1 MRFLTLLA
9 TVAVVHAFYIRCRQ
23 VRDSDRVVVF
33 ELSGGPIMYFKS
45 ETKLE
50 KVPHEVERILT
61 FYPDGMQ
68 HGIKLVGETDYYTVN
83 ATIGEAFE
91 FPSPGIWCGAATRE
105 YIPGMYYHGRKK
117 TRWLHELNDMIE
129 FVRGGNCNAM
139 LNNGTARAEDYD
151 DRCIDA
157 YNVFSDAQGRLI
169 NDSPDNDDPFS
180 EWDMD
185 ECRRE
190 FRALKREGAV
200 KLAFH
205 KTLSLEKFDEALQ
218 IAIRQHE
225 ALNLKDNYVSRLRKA
240 DLSAQCKMVEDA
252 IKKELREHMPALR
265 GAMYSLATIM
275 LVMWGLYYKSTS
287 LVAQNLLSCVIIP
300 NTIFVLAEIFWEH
313 TAIIINVI
321 DFEVTVGRVEWM
333 RQFSNGYGITHPVKQ
348 KGMLSGVT
356 RVFRVLTYTSAIV
369 ACICLR
375 LLPYAIEFTNSVE
388 IVLFVLILMTK
399 FILAMRLILP
409 LYEFTVWYYLWRG
422 INLLCPIG
430 NAYWHLN
437 LTIVLVVI
445 GVLPKNIC
453 TEFQGKI
460 KEVPLSSFELADLLF
475 KCALPF
481 LLFYQWW
488 AKYELEDHEPP
499 LPEVWMKSQC

>member
-1 MRFLTLLA
+1 
-9 TVAVVHAFYIRCRQ
+9 
-23 VRDSDRVVVF
+23 
-33 ELSGGPIMYFKS
+33 MYFKS

-50 KVPHEVERILT
+50 EVPPEVERILT

-252 IKKELREHMPALR
+252 IKKELREHRPALR

-388 IVLFVLILMTK
+388 IVLFVLFLM
-399 FILAMRLILP
+399 A
-409 LYEFTVWYYLWRG
+409 
-422 INLLCPIG
+422 
-430 NAYWHLN
+430 
-437 LTIVLVVI
+437 
-445 GVLPKNIC
+445 
-453 TEFQGKI
+453 
-460 KEVPLSSFELADLLF
+460 
-475 KCALPF
+475 
-481 LLFYQWW
+481 
-488 AKYELEDHEPP
+488 
-499 LPEVWMKSQC
+499 